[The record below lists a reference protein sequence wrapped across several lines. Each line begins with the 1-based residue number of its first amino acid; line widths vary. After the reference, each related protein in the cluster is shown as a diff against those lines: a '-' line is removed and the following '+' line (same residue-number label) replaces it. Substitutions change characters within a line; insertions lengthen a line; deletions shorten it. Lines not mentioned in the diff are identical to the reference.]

1 MYFCKKTMLR
11 KFGSLVLI
19 VFLFAACQQKSSN
32 LSSDVVNNPA
42 SAKGDSN
49 QKPVITFEKT
59 EHDFGDIMQGEV
71 VEYSFKFTN
80 TGNADLVI
88 TGARSSCGCTV
99 SDYPQNAV
107 KPGESGYVKV
117 KFDSEGKSGKNY
129 KTITLSTNCIPS
141 EVVLTIK
148 ANVIVP

>member
-1 MYFCKKTMLR
+1 MIRKYVLLLML
-11 KFGSLVLI
+11 
-19 VFLFAACQQKSSN
+19 LFFSACQQKSN
-32 LSSDVVNNPA
+32 GLSSDIVKNSA
-42 SAKGDSN
+42 SAQGDSN
-49 QKPVITFEKT
+49 LKPIMTFEKT

-80 TGNADLVI
+80 TGNADLI
-88 TGARSSCGCTV
+88 ISGARTSCGCTV
-99 SDYPQNAV
+99 SDYPRDPV
-107 KPGESGYVKV
+107 KPGQSAYVKV

-129 KTITLSTNCIPS
+129 KTITLSTNCTPS